1 MRIFLSLAFGGLVV
15 ASFISAF
22 GWGIIFWPLGVG
34 GAAVI
39 LMSVSWHTYRAIQAH
54 PAKMR
59 LRALNL
65 KESIGR
71 LEAAEGIPVATDGS
85 CSQCGEP
92 LAADAKFCAYCG
104 APTVRYA
111 MICPQCRTRNFED
124 AIYCAECGAPLTP
137 ALDAAQAQ
145 AALPAPSD
153 AQSSAHA
160 LLPPTATLVGYLH
173 DVLQLLH
180 AD

>member
-15 ASFISAF
+15 ASFISAL
-22 GWGIIFWPLGVG
+22 GWGIILWPLGVVG
-34 GAAVI
+34 GAVI
-39 LMSVSWHTYRAIQAH
+39 VLSLTWRVYRAIQAY
-54 PAKMR
+54 PETKR

-71 LEAAEGIPVATDGS
+71 LEAAQGIPVATEGD
-85 CSQCGEP
+85 CPQCGEP
-92 LAADAKFCAYCG
+92 LAADAKFCAYCC

-111 MICPQCRTRNFED
+111 MICPHCRTRNFED
-124 AIYCAECGAPLTP
+124 ALYCAECGANLAS
-137 ALDAAQAQ
+137 ALDPADSQ
-145 AALPAPSD
+145 AALPEPS
-153 AQSSAHA
+153 HA
-160 LLPPTATLVGYLH
+160 LSPTREPQHAIPPLVGYLV